1 MSDARCEET
10 MTLRKPNPA
19 LVALAAAPVV
29 AAPVVLLSA
38 LATES
43 WGAFFVPHMLIFG
56 GLALATVLRRRP
68 WAVFEQV
75 PLVATAEGLR
85 AGTTVVPRD
94 EITRALFVPPSQSGE
109 ALLRVERRRA
119 LPLEVVVFSEPQAHA
134 ILAALGM
141 DAAHAA
147 LSFRTMSRLVA
158 SRGRTWLIGL
168 LIVAAMLGASVASR
182 IAPEFAPFS
191 MLFLVLPVIV
201 AMVVPTRVTVGADGV
216 LARWM
221 GRAHFIASG
230 AIASVERY
238 DEGWGRN
245 HTVGV
250 KLHLA
255 GGETY
260 KIPVGSYGWAND
272 EAGALAERIEQ
283 AVASHRR
290 GDAQSRV
297 SDLLRGERTVAQWIA
312 ALRAL
317 GAGGGATFRKAEV
330 DAERLFRVLESPS
343 ASAEER
349 AAAAVAL
356 SASER
361 PALRSR
367 VRVVADAV
375 ADPALRAVIDAAS
388 RDDAEGLAEK
398 MQGFE
403 AKRG

>member
-1 MSDARCEET
+1 MSEARFEET
-10 MTLRKPNPA
+10 MTLRRPNPA

-29 AAPVVLLSA
+29 AAPIVLITA
-38 LATES
+38 LVTGS
-43 WGAFFVPHMLIFG
+43 WGAFFVPHMLISG
-56 GLALATVLRRRP
+56 GLALAHVLRRRP

-75 PLVATAEGLR
+75 ALEASAAGLR
-85 AGTTVVPRD
+85 AGSTLVRRD
-94 EITRALFVPPSQSGE
+94 EITRALFVPPSQSSE
-109 ALLRVERRRA
+109 ALLRVERRRK
-119 LPLEVVVFSEPQAHA
+119 LPLEVVVFNEAQAHA
-134 ILAALGM
+134 MLAALGM

-147 LSFRTMSRLVA
+147 LSFRTLSRLFA
-158 SRGRTWLIGL
+158 TRGRSWLIGL
-168 LIVAAMLGASVASR
+168 LIVGAMLGASVAAR
-182 IAPEFAPFS
+182 LAPEFAPFS
-191 MLFLVLPVIV
+191 MLALVLPVIV

-221 GRAHFIASG
+221 GRARFIASDT
-230 AIASVERY
+230 IASVERY

-260 KIPVGSYGWAND
+260 KLPVGSYGWAND

-290 GDAQSRV
+290 GDAQSSV
-297 SDLLRGERTVAQWIA
+297 GDLLRGERTVDQWIA

-330 DAERLFRVLESPS
+330 DGEQLLRVLESPS
-343 ASAEER
+343 ATAEAR

-361 PALRSR
+361 PELRSR

-375 ADPALRAVIDAAS
+375 ADPALRDVIDAAS
-388 RDDAEGLAEK
+388 GDDGARLAEGMRA
-398 MQGFE
+398 FE